1 MHFPHRLLLLLLSA
15 ACLPAAL
22 PVVSGR
28 QLRVDPRDPAAFATL
43 KAAAAQAL
51 PGDTLWLAPQSGPYR
66 EELYLSKSG
75 TEEAPIRVEGNDNE
89 ITGYDPLVF
98 TTGPDGRLGADVAV
112 PYPFA
117 LRHQGTRIPEDA
129 VTRRFSSGISYDS
142 LNRRLI
148 LDDATSP
155 EGWEIS
161 VRAFAVRIAG
171 VSHQNYRNLVA
182 SGSRNDG
189 FNLHGTGSH
198 LLFENITG
206 RDNFDEGFSSHDH
219 IESEI
224 RGGRFFGNDNGMVN
238 IGNSSTRLSDIRI
251 WHNLGIGF
259 ELHDQAVVDA
269 TRLRVWDNGMR
280 QFALIGAPVF
290 GGVDVIIYRNQNT
303 SRPWLTYMESAKQAQ
318 PPVTLVGDAA
328 RALAAASILTLSDTP
343 GPAENQ
349 AMP

>member
-1 MHFPHRLLLLLLSA
+1 M
-15 ACLPAAL
+15 L
-22 PVVSGR
+22 PVITKASGR

-66 EELYLSKSG
+66 EELYLSQSG
-75 TEEAPIRVEGNDNE
+75 TEEAPIHVEGNGNE
-89 ITGYDPLVF
+89 ITGYDPLIF
-98 TTGPDGRLGADVAV
+98 TPGPDGRLGADVAV

-129 VTRRFSSGISYDS
+129 VTRRFSSGISYDPVA
-142 LNRRLI
+142 RRLI
-148 LDDATSP
+148 LDETTSL

-161 VRAFAVRIAG
+161 VRPFAVRIEG
-171 VSHQNYRNLVA
+171 VSHQHYRNLVA

-189 FNLHGTGSH
+189 FNLHGSGSH

-206 RDNFDEGFSSHDH
+206 CDNLDEGFSSHDH
-219 IESEI
+219 MESEI
-224 RGGRFFGNDNGMVN
+224 RGGRFYGNDNGMVN

-259 ELHDQAVVDA
+259 ELHDQAVVEVA
-269 TRLRVWDNGMR
+269 GLRVWGNGMR

-290 GGVDVIIYRNQNT
+290 GGVDIIIYRNLNT
-303 SRPWLTYMESAKQAQ
+303 SRPWLTYMESAKQTQA
-318 PPVTLVGDAA
+318 PVTLVGDAA
-328 RALAAASILTLSDTP
+328 RALAAASILTLSNTP
-343 GPAENQ
+343 GPAENH